1 MARNVVMSC
10 VASKALYLKKFK
22 YNNEFSIL
30 LTSGHRPWCQGNRD
44 PAVLPG
50 GAKLLAWCGALYWSG
65 VCSVSFKFEWGGEHA
80 GEGRGSGRTFWR
92 HHCGGVRVWL
102 FFSQITYNLISYR
115 TKCATA
121 TSCKC
126 IDCCLKDALCDVMWV
141 FKVTVIDSGS
151 NSVAVLS
158 LNTDIQIVEDSALQ
172 VEQWVFLHR
181 VLTASDASECLQQ
194 NQFD

>member
-1 MARNVVMSC
+1 MLC
-10 VASKALYLKKFK
+10 
-22 YNNEFSIL
+22 NEQ
-30 LTSGHRPWCQGNRD
+30 R
-44 PAVLPG
+44 
-50 GAKLLAWCGALYWSG
+50 
-65 VCSVSFKFEWGGEHA
+65 
-80 GEGRGSGRTFWR
+80 
-92 HHCGGVRVWL
+92 
-102 FFSQITYNLISYR
+102 
-115 TKCATA
+115 ATA

-181 VLTASDASECLQQ
+181 VLTAGDASECLQQ
-194 NQFD
+194 NQFDYLIYLMWIS